1 MTAELLPPSTKD
13 RAMLSY
19 EIHGTHG
26 PLVLMLHGLGS
37 RGKDWVLQIEGLQ
50 NEIRLVTCDL
60 RGHGDSPSLP
70 GWPTIGDLAED
81 VIGLLEQ
88 IGERSA
94 HVVGLSLGGGIA
106 LQMGVDYPQQVK
118 SLTIVNAAATLRV
131 PRNRLPSAFVRMA
144 LLLTGR
150 RRKLGEWVAA
160 GLFPGDDQQE
170 LRDVAAER
178 IADNLSR
185 NYLQAVFAVL
195 RFDLRKQVH
204 NISAPTLI
212 VAGRLDRTVPLHAK
226 VELAKSIP
234 GARLEVIE
242 DSGHAT
248 PLDAADEFNRIL
260 LEFLSEQAG
269 D

>member
-1 MTAELLPPSTKD
+1 MTVDVHPPSTEY
-13 RAMLSY
+13 RTMLSY

-37 RGKDWVLQIEGLQ
+37 RGEDWVLQIEAMQ
-50 NEIRLVTCDL
+50 NEYRMVTCDL
-60 RGHGDSPSLP
+60 RGHGSSPSP
-70 GWPTIGDLAED
+70 AGWPTVADLAED
-81 VIGLLEQ
+81 VVGLLEQ

-94 HVVGLSLGGGIA
+94 HVVGLSLGGGVA

-131 PRNRLPSAFVRMA
+131 PRNRLPSAFVRMV

-160 GLFPGDDQQE
+160 GLFPRDDQQE
-170 LRDVAAER
+170 LREVAAER

-185 NYLQAVFAVL
+185 NYLRAILAVL

-204 NISAPTLI
+204 KISAPTLI
-212 VAGRLDRTVPLHAK
+212 VAGRLDRTVPLRAK
-226 VELAKSIP
+226 VALARDIP
-234 GARLEVIE
+234 GARLEIIE
-242 DSGHAT
+242 DSEHAT
-248 PLDAADEFNRIL
+248 PLDSPDEFNRIL
-260 LEFLSEQAG
+260 LQFLREQA